1 MKQIVILRGP
11 LNISAGYQRHAMDVF
26 RFLLSKPNL
35 DVKTQLTPWGSCP
48 MILDS
53 NAQNGL
59 IGEAMSRSIAG
70 NLSARA
76 DFSLQCILP
85 NEWTIDPAHFNIG
98 ITAGV
103 ETDICNPQWIDHLNK
118 MNLIIVPSN
127 HTKQTFERTAE
138 KYHKLITTQIKVVP
152 ESFPN
157 ELLNPEIKPLDLN
170 LKTSFNYLS
179 VAQITGNNP
188 QNDRK
193 NLFFTI
199 KWFCEVF
206 KNDPD
211 VGLIIKTNTG
221 RNSVKDRMN
230 TEAILKKLTQ
240 EIGKKEFPRIY
251 LLHGYMTDAE
261 MAGLYNHP
269 SVKCFISLT
278 RGEGFGLPILEAS
291 ASGLPIIATNY
302 SGHLDFMNKG
312 KFIKVNYELSPIHES
327 LLSNKNIFSSK
338 EARWA
343 NPIEEDA
350 KMKMEKFRHRS
361 TLPQEWAKELKQI
374 IQKEYHINNI
384 IKLYDEAFV
393 GILN

>member
-1 MKQIVILRGP
+1 MKSIIIRGP
-11 LNISAGYQRHAMDVF
+11 LTVNSGYSTHARQVF
-26 RFLLSKPNL
+26 KFLLSKENL
-35 DVKTQLTPWGSCP
+35 DVKCQLTPWGNCSWN
-48 MILDS
+48 LNS
-53 NAQNGL
+53 NDFGGL
-59 IGEAMSRSIAG
+59 IGEAMSRSIPN
-70 NLSARA
+70 NLSQKA
-76 DFSLQCILP
+76 DVAISVILP
-85 NEWTIDPAHFNIG
+85 NEFDTSIAHFNIG

-211 VGLIIKTNTG
+211 VGVIIKTNTG

-374 IQKEYHINNI
+374 IQKEYNINNI
-384 IKLYDEAFV
+384 IKLYDEAFS
-393 GILN
+393 GILS